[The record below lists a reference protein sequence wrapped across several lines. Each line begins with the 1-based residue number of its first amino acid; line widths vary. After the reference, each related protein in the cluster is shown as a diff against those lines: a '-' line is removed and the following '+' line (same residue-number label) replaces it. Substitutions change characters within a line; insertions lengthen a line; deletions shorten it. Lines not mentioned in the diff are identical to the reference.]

1 MRKPNRKCV
10 ICGHEYFYCTSG
22 CQDSLGKP
30 SWMTSFCCENCKQIY
45 EVVAR
50 YNFDKTTAQ
59 DARRILDNCDL
70 SEKENF
76 TSSTQRL
83 IAEIYDVTDI
93 QEVDELVDATDV
105 LVCEPLE
112 VVDVNEANID
122 ASLAVSTTAAPAI
135 NTADA
140 MVNSTVASV
149 ATMYNG
155 QNNYKKKKKKKKKV
169 MDSDFV

>member
-59 DARRILDNCDL
+59 NARRILDNCNL
-70 SEKENF
+70 SEKEKF
-76 TSSTQRL
+76 TAATQRL

-93 QEVDELVDATDV
+93 QGVDEFANTADGLMY
-105 LVCEPLE
+105 EPLE
-112 VVDVNEANID
+112 VIETNEVNMDV
-122 ASLAVSTTAAPAI
+122 SLAVSTTALPTI
-135 NTADA
+135 NTAEA
-140 MVNSTVASV
+140 MVDNTLTAVARV
-149 ATMYNG
+149 NNG